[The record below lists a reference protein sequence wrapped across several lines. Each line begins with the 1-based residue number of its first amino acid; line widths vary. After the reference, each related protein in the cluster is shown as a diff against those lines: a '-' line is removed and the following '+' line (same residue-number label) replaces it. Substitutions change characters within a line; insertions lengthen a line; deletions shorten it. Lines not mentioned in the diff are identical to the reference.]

1 MKKWFWSPAV
11 LAVFQIKVLA
21 QFVEIGLL
29 AGAKVLRTPAKALS
43 KFNAPLLTAAALAMM
58 GAETLQSPSRADTC

>member
-21 QFVEIGLL
+21 QFVEIGLTD
-29 AGAKVLRTPAKALS
+29 GSTVLRTPAKALS
-43 KFNAPLLTAAALAMM
+43 KFTPHLLMAVALTMM
-58 GAETLQSPSRADTC
+58 GAETLQSPSRADAC